1 MPLKSQP
8 CTWAQ
13 ILFPVKFN
21 TGFGYNENNAR
32 DKKKKQGEIMWIQD
46 DNVRGSI
53 FFVSLIL
60 HFYTVMYLSKQI
72 QL

>member
-21 TGFGYNENNAR
+21 TGFGYKENNAR
-32 DKKKKQGEIMWIQD
+32 DKKMQGEIMWIQD
-46 DNVRGSI
+46 NHVGGSI
-53 FFVSLIL
+53 FSISLIL